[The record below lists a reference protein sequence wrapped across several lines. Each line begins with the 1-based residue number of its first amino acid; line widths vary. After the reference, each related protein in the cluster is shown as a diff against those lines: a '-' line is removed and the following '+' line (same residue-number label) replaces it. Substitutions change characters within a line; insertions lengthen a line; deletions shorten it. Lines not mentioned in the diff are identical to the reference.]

1 MEVLVC
7 LGPTKVYIKSSE
19 LNSCVEV
26 VPIPAD
32 YSNHWL
38 HRHQA
43 VMDLNIILNQYQR
56 QIQKMICEKVFLYIF
71 MVFIAGDV
79 FCIERLFGKRF
90 MTHDLWVVQ
99 LIDFYILRQR
109 TWPSMYLFIFRVCT
123 DYTALWWLKL
133 ETVHPLALFQE
144 SWTKTIWTK
153 TDNTASP
160 NIIYGYLLEWIIL
173 NLIFFK
179 SRLKKS
185 NFVAHSRYVL

>member
-1 MEVLVC
+1 MTGSSIKPSHRRRRRQHFLVRLTFEHMEVLVC

-43 VMDLNIILNQYQR
+43 VMDLNITLNQYRR
-56 QIQKMICEKVFLYIF
+56 QIQKMICEKEFLYIF

-123 DYTALWWLKL
+123 DYTGLWWLNL
-133 ETVHPLALFQE
+133 VTVHL
-144 SWTKTIWTK
+144 
-153 TDNTASP
+153 
-160 NIIYGYLLEWIIL
+160 
-173 NLIFFK
+173 
-179 SRLKKS
+179 
-185 NFVAHSRYVL
+185 